1 MNKNRFSK
9 ISLTLVLTMFY
20 SINLLAQETTQRP
33 PVSGLPFPI
42 DEKKRLSEVD
52 VAKKKEGWFVTGI
65 GGPFSDPNNGAGF
78 GGRIFLFNN
87 GKKDDPFFQYTPY
100 RQRFFLNLST
110 TTKNAIYHQLD
121 WDAPFLG
128 NTTYRARGSAILD
141 SNPNLL
147 FFGLGESSLKGLGYY
162 PRNDVSQPYV
172 NTGRFN
178 DQQAAQEYRR
188 SARGDEPY
196 YPDLANGKSS
206 FNSYLLQNN
215 PNLRNQPVTDK
226 KYNRYELTT
235 PQVNFSIE
243 KSFLGGLIRTVAGTR
258 LSNNIVK
265 TYDGTVQKAN
275 DNFWDSTPLEF
286 ANINNIPTVQGKTK
300 LTEDFERGKIQGIKG
315 GYVNLVR
322 LGLVYDSRDFEPDP
336 GKGIFAEVTHERSH
350 KAAGSNFEFNRTF
363 ASARVYYTIL
373 PKVFKKLVFA
383 GRVAFVHNSGNLPFF
398 EYRNMWSTEGNLAGL
413 GGRTTL
419 RGFIQDRFV
428 GNEMGFANLELR
440 WRFLEVPGF
449 TFNIA
454 PMFDMGR
461 VWDSLSRVKANAWDG
476 YKYSSGLGLRIIW
489 NQSTVIYLEWARS
502 RETGVSEWG
511 AAKPFLQ
518 TNFYLN
524 FGHIF

>member
-42 DEKKRLSEVD
+42 DEKKRLSEAD

-147 FFGLGESSLKGLGYY
+147 YFGLGESSLKGLGYH
-162 PRNDVSQPYV
+162 PRNDVSQPFV
-172 NTGRFN
+172 NTGRFT

-196 YPDLANGKSS
+196 YPDLANGNSS
-206 FNSYLLQNN
+206 INSYLLQNN
-215 PNLRNQPVTDK
+215 SNLRNQPVTDK

-243 KSFLGGLIRTVAGTR
+243 KSFLGGLILKFTCGV
-258 LSNNIVK
+258 
-265 TYDGTVQKAN
+265 
-275 DNFWDSTPLEF
+275 
-286 ANINNIPTVQGKTK
+286 
-300 LTEDFERGKIQGIKG
+300 
-315 GYVNLVR
+315 VN
-322 LGLVYDSRDFEPDP
+322 S
-336 GKGIFAEVTHERSH
+336 
-350 KAAGSNFEFNRTF
+350 
-363 ASARVYYTIL
+363 
-373 PKVFKKLVFA
+373 
-383 GRVAFVHNSGNLPFF
+383 
-398 EYRNMWSTEGNLAGL
+398 
-413 GGRTTL
+413 
-419 RGFIQDRFV
+419 
-428 GNEMGFANLELR
+428 
-440 WRFLEVPGF
+440 
-449 TFNIA
+449 
-454 PMFDMGR
+454 
-461 VWDSLSRVKANAWDG
+461 
-476 YKYSSGLGLRIIW
+476 
-489 NQSTVIYLEWARS
+489 
-502 RETGVSEWG
+502 
-511 AAKPFLQ
+511 
-518 TNFYLN
+518 
-524 FGHIF
+524 